1 MTDHHYTLPAEWEP
15 QAGVQLTWPHEDT
28 DWQPYLKEITQ
39 TFVEIAQA
47 VAQREPLL
55 IAARDTETVRQLLED
70 RLTEAEMLNVQLA
83 ITTTHGHATTPSSH
97 LLRKGHPLASPT
109 SVSMVGAISL
119 LPAKI
124 TR

>member
-47 VAQREPLL
+47 VAQHEPLL
-55 IAARDTETVRQLLED
+55 IAARNTEAVRLLLEE
-70 RLTEAEMLNVQLA
+70 RLTEAEMLNVHLFA
-83 ITTTHGHATTPSSH
+83 CDNDDTGHVTTPSYTYSERGTSTPRR
-97 LLRKGHPLASPT
+97 LLFQWLGR
-109 SVSMVGAISL
+109 
-119 LPAKI
+119 
-124 TR
+124 